1 MRHQRRPPAGG
12 LARLLATVAAGTCI
26 TVSGCGGGA
35 SAGSG
40 ATPGTPGHPTGP
52 AAASSSPAA
61 PPASAGSTTRQAHLT
76 GNLCADA
83 TALNSEIRALTEA
96 LITDPGT
103 RQQRAGTLLATVSA
117 DTAAL
122 ASEAPGPLQG
132 AFSTV
137 ARFYRTAE
145 NKLANGGGQLTLADL
160 EPGSRSGL
168 APATRQIDSYLSNH
182 CAA

>member
-1 MRHQRRPPAGG
+1 MKHQRHKPAGG
-12 LARLLATVAAGTCI
+12 LARLFTAVAAGFCI
-26 TVSGCGGGA
+26 TLSGCGGGA

-40 ATPGTPGHPTGP
+40 AGPGTPGRPTQL
-52 AAASSSPAA
+52 AATSGSQPA
-61 PPASAGSTTRQAHLT
+61 PPTSAGTTTGQAHLS

-83 TALNSEIRALTEA
+83 TAMNSGIRALTEA
-96 LITDPGT
+96 LITNPSN
-103 RQQRAGTLLATVSA
+103 RQQRARTLLATVSA

-132 AFSTV
+132 AFSKV
-137 ARFYRTAE
+137 AGFYRTAE

-160 EPGSRSGL
+160 EPGARSGL
-168 APATRQIDSYLSNH
+168 APATRQISSYLSTH